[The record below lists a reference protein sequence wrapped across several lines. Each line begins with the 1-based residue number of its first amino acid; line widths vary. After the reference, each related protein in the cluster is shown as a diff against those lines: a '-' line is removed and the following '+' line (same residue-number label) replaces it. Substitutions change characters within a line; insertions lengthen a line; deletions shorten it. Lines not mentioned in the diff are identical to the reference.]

1 MKCRIAPGP
10 IFIAPTFGYETKTSQ
25 SEQHQIRVRT
35 LSIPKNT
42 LQKLD

>member
-1 MKCRIAPGP
+1 MKCRIAFSP
-10 IFIAPTFGYETKTSQ
+10 IFIAHTFGYETK
-25 SEQHQIRVRT
+25 T